1 MKTNYN
7 FKKASIKSIRVF
19 CVLLLFS
26 YSAIAQNINFTINTA
41 VDNGTNITET
51 ISVGGVNYVLTID
64 HAIDV
69 ESLDDVGGGDLIF
82 YLGGSRSSLP
92 FILTITR
99 NGVLANFDLIGIDYD
114 TLALGNVGLTNQA
127 DNVITP
133 LASYSAGSGA
143 LPITNTANAL
153 DISQLKII
161 TGDPGDFNNFGFH
174 NVNVNIIQPCVSPA
188 GTATFVS
195 QDCGAGTFLAQV
207 NVTDLGGGTPSIFDG
222 TTTTAVNATGVF
234 NFGPYPT
241 GTPINFTLQH
251 GTDTACNVNLGT
263 VSDTCP
269 PPCLPP
275 AGTATLNS
283 QDCVAETFLIDV
295 NVTDLGSGSPAIY
308 DGTTSTTITATGIT
322 TLGPYT
328 AGTIIPI
335 TLLHGSDGTCNVD
348 LGIVKDTCNEIIF
361 TIDTAVDDGT
371 NITET
376 IVVGADTFVLTVN
389 HSGSEALLAVVG
401 DSSDLFFYH
410 STTNPLDPFVLSVT
424 RNGFPAN
431 FTLNGIDYDAAG
443 TGSIY
448 VRNQDDQEISAY
460 ISYDAGSSGA
470 INFTNVL
477 NGVNISSFKIGT
489 NNPNDLNLFG
499 FHNISIDIEEGCVP
513 PLGTATFV
521 SQNCEVGTFLAQVE
535 VTDLGG
541 GTPSIFD
548 GTTTTAVTAIGV
560 YDFGPYPTGTPVN
573 FTLQHGTDITCNV
586 DLGAVTDTCPPPCS
600 PAAGTAQLDVAFQD
614 CDAGTFYAV
623 INITDL
629 GSGGSPVLFDGTN
642 SIPVTATGAF
652 GIGTYPIGTP
662 VTFTLQHGVDPS
674 CDVVIGTVSNT
685 CDEVIFTIDT
695 AVDDDTLNIIT
706 ETIVKDG
713 DTYVLTVAHSGDEDL
728 GELPNVPPGDFVF
741 FHSFGD
747 PLNPHVLS
755 ITRNGFPTNFTLKGL
770 DYDALNAG
778 TIVVTNNDALEIS
791 SPTSYPIGAGAI
803 TITNMVN
810 ATDISSFNIS
820 APVSGELNSFGFHNI
835 KVDIIDTCAAGA
847 ATVTLGTLD
856 CANSDFYVD
865 VNVTDLGNGSPVLF
879 DGTTSTTVTATGVY
893 VLGPYASGTSTSF
906 TLQHGS
912 DVTCD
917 VDLGA
922 VTFTCPT
929 PANDLCGGAIAIA
942 CGETVIGSTAN
953 ATDTG
958 NNPSNDVF
966 YSFMSATLIDVNLSL
981 CGSDYDTAIRIFD
994 DCLQSNLI
1002 AFNNDSNDCPE
1013 DQSVVTFTAQPNI
1026 TYFIMIE
1033 GYDVDS
1039 GAYEMVVNC
1048 IPNVPAPGND
1058 LCANAMPL
1066 NLGVTLTG
1074 QTTAGATDST
1084 TGEDDD
1090 TECDSYTFKADVWYS
1105 FQGPASGQATVATVI
1120 TGTSDEA
1127 NVAVYSS
1134 LDCSQL
1140 DVDIIAC
1147 SAYNGGET
1155 VALTGLTSGATY
1167 YVRVWSDGVAGAP
1180 VPIEVLGRFE
1190 GDFNITISDSTL
1202 SSPEIGDEQLF
1213 NYYPNPV
1220 EGLLNITAKNEIS
1233 QVAVFNMLGQK
1244 VISEMPNATRR
1255 SLDMSNLQT
1264 GAYFVKITIGAVTK
1278 TIRVIKE

>member
-1 MKTNYN
+1 MKINYN
-7 FKKASIKSIRVF
+7 LKKAIFKSIRVF

-26 YSAIAQNINFTINTA
+26 YSVSAQNINFTIDTA

-51 ISVGGVNYVLTID
+51 ISLGGINYVLTID

-69 ESLDDVGGGDLIF
+69 ESLDNLGGGDLIF
-82 YLGGSRSSLP
+82 YLGGSRSPLP
-92 FILTITR
+92 FVLTITR
-99 NGVLANFDLIGIDYD
+99 DGVLANFNLIGIDYD
-114 TLALGNVGLTNQA
+114 TLALGNVGLTNQDDA
-127 DNVITP
+127 VITS
-133 LASYSAGSGA
+133 LATYSTGSGA

-174 NVNVNIIQPCVSPA
+174 NVHVDIVEACVPPA

-275 AGTATLNS
+275 AGIATLNS

-295 NVTDLGSGSPAIY
+295 NVTDLGSGSPVIY
-308 DGTTSTTITATGIT
+308 DGTTSTPITATGIT

-348 LGIVKDTCNEIIF
+348 LGFVKDTCNEIIF

-376 IVVGADTFVLTVN
+376 IVVGADTFVLTVD
-389 HSGSEALLAVVG
+389 HSGSEAILDLGGDLL
-401 DSSDLFFYH
+401 FYH
-410 STTNPLDPFVLSVT
+410 STTNPLDPFILSVT

-431 FTLNGIDYDAAG
+431 FTLNGIDYDTAG

-460 ISYDAGSSGA
+460 TSYDAGSSGA
-470 INFTNVL
+470 LNFTNVL

-489 NNPNDLNLFG
+489 NNTDDLNLFG
-499 FHNISIDIEEGCVP
+499 FHNISIDIEEGCVAP
-513 PLGTATFV
+513 VGTATLV
-521 SQNCEVGTFLAQVE
+521 SQDCEAGTFLAKVE

-548 GTTTTAVTAIGV
+548 GTTTMPVTAIGD

-573 FTLQHGTDITCNV
+573 FTLQHGADITCNV

-600 PAAGTAQLDVAFQD
+600 PPAGTAQLDTPFQD

-642 SIPVTATGAF
+642 SIPITGTGTF
-652 GIGTYPIGTP
+652 GVGTYPIGTP
-662 VTFTLQHGVDPS
+662 VTFTLQHGVDPT

-695 AVDDDTLNIIT
+695 AVDDEVASVIT

-728 GELPNVPPGDFVF
+728 EELPDVPPGDFAF

-755 ITRNGFPTNFTLKGL
+755 ITKNGFPTNFTLKGI
-770 DYDALNAG
+770 DYDTLNPG
-778 TIVVTNNDALEIS
+778 TIVVTNQDDLEIS
-791 SPTSYPIGAGAI
+791 SPTSYSIGAGAI
-803 TITNMVN
+803 SITNMGN

-820 APVSGELNSFGFHNI
+820 APVSGQLNSFGFHNI
-835 KVDIIDTCAAGA
+835 KVDIVDTCAAGA
-847 ATVTLGTLD
+847 ATATLGTQD
-856 CANSDFYVD
+856 CANSGFYVD
-865 VNVTDLGNGSPVLF
+865 VNVTDVGNGSPVIF
-879 DGTTSTTVTATGVY
+879 DGTASTTVTTTGTY
-893 VLGPYASGTSTSF
+893 ELGPYASGTSINF
-906 TLQHGS
+906 TLKHGN
-912 DVTCD
+912 DVACD

-922 VTFTCPT
+922 VTFTCPA
-929 PANDLCGGAIAIA
+929 PANDLCTGAVAVT
-942 CGETVIGSTAN
+942 CGETVTGSTAN
-953 ATDTG
+953 ATDSG

-966 YSFMSATLIDVNLSL
+966 YSFTDTALQDVVLSL
-981 CGSDYDTAIRIFD
+981 CNSTYDTFIRVFD
-994 DCLQSNLI
+994 DCPQSNQI
-1002 AFNNDSNDCPE
+1002 AFNDVSNVCPSG
-1013 DQSVVTFTAQPNI
+1013 QSEVTFTAQPNI

-1033 GYDVDS
+1033 GYNTDAGD
-1039 GAYEMVVNC
+1039 YEMVVDC
-1048 IPNVPAPGND
+1048 ISNVPAPGND
-1058 LCANAMPL
+1058 LCANPTALTLAAP
-1066 NLGVTLTG
+1066 LTG
-1074 QTTAGATDST
+1074 ETTAGATDSS

-1090 TECDSYTFKADVWYS
+1090 TDCNPYTFKADVWYT
-1105 FQGPASGQATVATVI
+1105 FVAPLSGEVTIET
-1120 TGTSDEA
+1120 TTSGTSTA
-1127 NVAVYSS
+1127 ASIALYPN
-1134 LDCSQL
+1134 CGQL
-1140 DVDIIAC
+1140 DAEALGCDIGDATGA
-1147 SAYNGGET
+1147 SL
-1155 VALTGLTSGATY
+1155 VVTGLTSGVTY
-1167 YVRVWSDGVAGAP
+1167 YIRVWSDGVVEASTRR
-1180 VPIEVLGRFE
+1180 LE
-1190 GDFNITISDSTL
+1190 GTFDIIAFDPTALATTDFDSDTTFS
-1202 SSPEIGDEQLF
+1202 
-1213 NYYPNPV
+1213 YYPNPV
-1220 EGLLNITAKNEIS
+1220 HTMLTLNAKKEIS
-1233 QVAVFNMLGQK
+1233 NVSVFNMLGQEVYSK
-1244 VISEMPNATRR
+1244 ITN
-1255 SLDMSNLQT
+1255 SLELDVDMSNLQT
-1264 GAYFVKITIGAVTK
+1264 GAYFVKVTIGNVVK

>member
-7 FKKASIKSIRVF
+7 FKKAILKSIRVF

-41 VDNGTNITET
+41 VDNGTSITET
-51 ISVGGVNYVLTID
+51 ISVGGVNYILTID
-64 HAIDV
+64 HAINV
-69 ESLDDVGGGDLIF
+69 ESLDDLGGGDLIF
-82 YLGGSRSSLP
+82 YLGGSRSPLP
-92 FILTITR
+92 FVLTITR
-99 NGVLANFDLIGIDYD
+99 DGVLANFDLIGIDYD
-114 TLALGNVGLTNQA
+114 TLALGNVGLTNQDDA
-127 DNVITP
+127 VITS
-133 LASYSAGSGA
+133 LAAYTAGSGA

-174 NVNVNIIQPCVSPA
+174 NVNVNMVAACVPPA

-222 TTTTAVNATGVF
+222 TTTTAVTATGVY

-251 GTDTACNVNLGT
+251 GTDTTCNVNLGA
-263 VSDTCP
+263 VADTCP

-275 AGTATLNS
+275 VGTAILNS
-283 QDCVAETFLIDV
+283 QDCVAGTFLIDV

-308 DGTTSTTITATGIT
+308 DGTASTPITATGIT

-376 IVVGADTFVLTVN
+376 IVVGADTFVLTVD
-389 HSGSEALLAVVG
+389 HSGSEALLGVVG
-401 DSSDLFFYH
+401 DPSDLFFYH
-410 STTNPLDPFVLSVT
+410 STINPLDPFVLSVT

-448 VRNQDDQEISAY
+448 VRNQDDQDISAY
-460 ISYDAGSSGA
+460 TSYDAGSSGA
-470 INFTNVL
+470 LNFTNVL

-489 NNPNDLNLFG
+489 NNPDDLNLFG

-513 PLGTATFV
+513 PAGTATFV
-521 SQNCEVGTFLAQVE
+521 SQDCEAGTFLAQVN

-548 GTTTTAVTAIGV
+548 GATTTPVTAIGV

-573 FTLQHGTDITCNV
+573 FTLQHGADITCNV

-600 PAAGTAQLDVAFQD
+600 PPAGTAQLDTPFQD

-629 GSGGSPVLFDGTN
+629 GSGGSPILFDGTN
-642 SIPVTATGAF
+642 SIPVTATGSF

-662 VTFTLQHGVDPS
+662 VTFTLQHGVDPT

-728 GELPNVPPGDFVF
+728 EELPGLPGDYAF

-747 PLNPHVLS
+747 PLSPHVLS

-770 DYDALNAG
+770 DYDTLNAG
-778 TIVVTNNDALEIS
+778 TILVTNQDDLEIS
-791 SPTSYPIGAGAI
+791 SPTSYPVGAGAI
-803 TITNMVN
+803 PITSAVN
-810 ATDISSFNIS
+810 ATNISSFNIS

-847 ATVTLGTLD
+847 ATATLGTLD

-865 VNVTDLGNGSPVLF
+865 VNVTDLGNGSPVIF
-879 DGTTSTTVTATGVY
+879 DGVTSTVVTTTGNY
-893 VLGPYASGTSTSF
+893 ELGPYASGTSINF
-906 TLQHGS
+906 TLQQGS
-912 DVTCD
+912 DVACD

-922 VTFTCPT
+922 VTYTCPA

-942 CGETVIGSTAN
+942 CGETVIGSTTN

-958 NNPSNDVF
+958 NNPSNDVY
-966 YSFMSATLIDVNLSL
+966 YSFMSATLTDVNLSL
-981 CGSDYDTAIRIFD
+981 CGSDYDTAFRVFD

-1002 AFNNDSNDCPE
+1002 AFNDDSEACSGN
-1013 DQSVVTFTAQPNI
+1013 QSVLTFTAQPNI

-1033 GYDVDS
+1033 GYDDDS
-1039 GAYEMVVNC
+1039 GDYEMVVDC
-1048 IPNVPAPGND
+1048 ITSVPSPGND
-1058 LCANAMPL
+1058 LCANPTSL

-1084 TGEDDD
+1084 VGEDDD
-1090 TECDSYTFKADVWYS
+1090 TECDSYTFKADVWYT
-1105 FQGPASGQATVATVI
+1105 FQGPASGQATIATVI
-1120 TGTSDEA
+1120 TDTSDEA

-1155 VALTGLTSGATY
+1155 VALTGLVPAATY
-1167 YVRVWSDGVAGAP
+1167 YVRVWSDGVAGPP
-1180 VPIEVLGRFE
+1180 VPPITSGRFE
-1190 GDFNITISDSTL
+1190 GGFSITVTDSTL
-1202 SSPEIGDEQLF
+1202 SIPGIEDEQLF
-1213 NYYPNPV
+1213 SYYPNPV
-1220 EGLLNITAKNEIS
+1220 KGLLNITAKKEMSKIT
-1233 QVAVFNMLGQK
+1233 VFNMLGQT
-1244 VISEMPNATRR
+1244 VLTEIPNTTTR
-1255 SLDMSNLQT
+1255 SLDMSNLQI
-1264 GAYFVKITIGAVTK
+1264 GAYFVKVTIGNVTK